1 MMVIKQGEWNYY
13 VSFQLNNG
21 WKSINRC
28 IELNRF
34 EKYALAMHQDGQSVT
49 NIAFTESENE
59 LIKAYI
65 DKYLP
70 LISQTGNGIDQLYSP
85 HIDEHPVVLLIGP
98 LIMRTGEEFVLCPVQ
113 MYLSET
119 GFGMVKI
126 SAPLDDIPAERFS
139 ATPLLKWFDD
149 ISLVVNCGGICEKAC
164 DGDYATVAEIT
175 ELIRDMLAEIFSGFL
190 VNEKRNICFETL
202 LLYQTEKPSLRRLM
216 ETGRYWEKLY
226 HLCYPEN
233 FMEHPDEKKLA
244 EFRENKVVNIGG
256 ITFIKSTPGRLIIL
270 GNAEE
275 FRDRLSEDRD
285 VDPILYFSNSLQLTY
300 DWAICVGI
308 WKHTNELNFFNYVAD
323 NLHAFNSNKFVYN
336 AVANRLDSIMGVNN
350 PNPKRI
356 VALVYDNLDAV
367 MEPNRDRLERISQI
381 EGYLSDKYEQRKNLI
396 LETVALMATVIF
408 GLPAIRDT
416 ILILR
421 SGFWH
426 EAHEISQYVTVTVVA
441 VFIWGLAIIFI
452 GYVLWRNY
460 KKYREYRI

>member
-1 MMVIKQGEWNYY
+1 M
-13 VSFQLNNG
+13 
-21 WKSINRC
+21 
-28 IELNRF
+28 
-34 EKYALAMHQDGQSVT
+34 
-49 NIAFTESENE
+49 
-59 LIKAYI
+59 
-65 DKYLP
+65 
-70 LISQTGNGIDQLYSP
+70 
-85 HIDEHPVVLLIGP
+85 
-98 LIMRTGEEFVLCPVQ
+98 
-113 MYLSET
+113 
-119 GFGMVKI
+119 
-126 SAPLDDIPAERFS
+126 
-139 ATPLLKWFDD
+139 
-149 ISLVVNCGGICEKAC
+149 
-164 DGDYATVAEIT
+164 
-175 ELIRDMLAEIFSGFL
+175 
-190 VNEKRNICFETL
+190 
-202 LLYQTEKPSLRRLM
+202 
-216 ETGRYWEKLY
+216 
-226 HLCYPEN
+226 
-233 FMEHPDEKKLA
+233 
-244 EFRENKVVNIGG
+244 
-256 ITFIKSTPGRLIIL
+256 IIL

-275 FRDRLSEDRD
+275 FRNRLSEDKD

-308 WKHTNELNFFNYVAD
+308 WKHTNELNFCNYVTD

-381 EGYLSDKYEQRKNLI
+381 EGYLSDKYEKRKNLI

-426 EAHEISQYVTVTVVA
+426 EAHEISQYVTVNGAA